1 MKTQNN
7 NRSDTSGGGSN
18 ELRKIPNVGKRTEK
32 VLREMGYDS
41 IESLKG
47 KRAVDLYAEECSLKG
62 SPVDRCQLYLYRAVE
77 YFVNT
82 ENPDPAKCK
91 WWLWKDEQVEVA
103 PCGAVCAEC
112 GRFPSACKGCRSIRG
127 KVFWLEYTH
136 EACCPVY
143 DCCVNQKRKRHCG
156 GCVHLPCGRYK
167 KDPTVSDEQNAENL
181 RIMLDRLNR
190 ACRK

>member
-82 ENPDPAKCK
+82 ENPDPAKCNGGFGRTNRSK
-91 WWLWKDEQVEVA
+91 WHLAVLFVRNA
-103 PCGAVCAEC
+103 GASRQHAKGA
-112 GRFPSACKGCRSIRG
+112 GRFGEKYSGWNTRMK
-127 KVFWLEYTH
+127 
-136 EACCPVY
+136 PV
-143 DCCVNQKRKRHCG
+143 V
-156 GCVHLPCGRYK
+156 RYM
-167 KDPTVSDEQNAENL
+167 TA
-181 RIMLDRLNR
+181 
-190 ACRK
+190 A